1 MNHTRT
7 TGRGIIRCTTTAIL
21 TLAAPF
27 GLTACSLFESMD
39 TGTPDT
45 SASGAFEETNTT
57 ETSTIGTSSM
67 EGGTTTATPTP
78 NQNTLPPNAS
88 DQYFI
93 DLASEYLTTE
103 QDYRQDNDNADALR
117 TLMCDGGLAQ
127 LTFDLT
133 AFSGIDAPNPNDPSS
148 AFNEGDVRKPS
159 ASTDNLRTT
168 NASELIS
175 RRSPTGYNSGQFL
188 LRRKH
193 HLRRPERNI
202 SVVSPAHRQWLNKKF
217 FPRPEPRARYRDG
230 APGGRPPRTAW
241 PIYVRISITHSI
253 TISLGVGKADHYA
266 YALTTAGETIN
277 DKPLRLDEAAP
288 REISVSGQAMAAR
301 L

>member
-7 TGRGIIRCTTTAIL
+7 TGRGIIRCTATAIL

-117 TLMCDGGLAQ
+117 TLMCDGGLTQ

-148 AFNEGDVRKPS
+148 AFNEGDV
-159 ASTDNLRTT
+159 
-168 NASELIS
+168 S
-175 RRSPTGYNSGQFL
+175 RRTIDGQEAVSVYGQSANNKRFRIDFKEESNGGTTPDSSYCVENTTYVDQNETSPSYL
-188 LRRKH
+188 
-193 HLRRPERNI
+193 
-202 SVVSPAHRQWLNKKF
+202 
-217 FPRPEPRARYRDG
+217 
-230 APGGRPPRTAW
+230 PP
-241 PIYVRISITHSI
+241 I
-253 TISLGVGKADHYA
+253 GNG
-266 YALTTAGETIN
+266 
-277 DKPLRLDEAAP
+277 
-288 REISVSGQAMAAR
+288 
-301 L
+301 